1 MLRFYTHLGREGQPG
16 QCAGGSSARFMG
28 VDGGV
33 EAGVVV
39 HLELAVELEAAAA
52 REDLLPEL
60 VEAGGE
66 VCALLAEQV
75 EACEVALAVGLGG
88 GGAAGLLGG
97 VVEPEREDGEAVEDE
112 AGGFGVERGGGVLHA
127 SGGEESAV
135 DGFDQVVA
143 RLVECVDGALE
154 AGDGGVRC
162 SGLADLVF
170 FVPEVEVGAVMG
182 EREVN
187 QFCGCCGGC

>member
-1 MLRFYTHLGREGQPG
+1 MTRSCLTAPKDYRLSMLRFYTHLGREGQPG
-16 QCAGGSSARFMG
+16 QCAGGLCARFMG
-28 VDGGV
+28 VDGRV

-66 VCALLAEQV
+66 VRALLAEQV
-75 EACEVALAVGLGG
+75 EACEVALAMGLGG

-97 VVEPEREDGEAVEDE
+97 VVELEREDGEAVEDE
-112 AGGFGVERGGGVLHA
+112 AGGFGVERGAGVLYA
-127 SGGEESAV
+127 SGGEKSAV

-143 RLVECVDGALE
+143 RLVECVDGAFE
-154 AGDGGVRC
+154 AGDGGVRGP
-162 SGLADLVF
+162 GLADLVF
-170 FVPEVEVGAVMG
+170 FVP
-182 EREVN
+182 
-187 QFCGCCGGC
+187 